1 MKLQI
6 KHIFL
11 LFCFSMLLACNT
23 IEKSQQIAQSTLS
36 KLKISPNTSDDFN
49 VEKIQ
54 LLIDKKEYDAAINLL
69 VPEKTSTDAA
79 SAKTTASKDEAE
91 KAAKKFSNTVFTNMT
106 DRM

>member
-1 MKLQI
+1 MVPRKRGVGCTKTDEDLQAS
-6 KHIFL
+6 KDL
-11 LFCFSMLLACNT
+11 VAA
-23 IEKSQQIAQSTLS
+23 IE
-36 KLKISPNTSDDFN
+36 
-49 VEKIQ
+49 
-54 LLIDKKEYDAAINLL
+54 LIDKKEYDAAINLL